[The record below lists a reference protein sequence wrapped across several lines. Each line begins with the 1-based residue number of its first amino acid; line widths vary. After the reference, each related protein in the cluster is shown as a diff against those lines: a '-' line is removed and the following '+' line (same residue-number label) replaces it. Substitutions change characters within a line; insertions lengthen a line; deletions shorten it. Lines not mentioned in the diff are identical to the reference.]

1 MDTIESRKAVQ
12 DTLIE
17 FALMNK
23 ANLKKTILLLCN
35 WIPIEKLINNIFL
48 KLVVDRDIKVK

>member
-1 MDTIESRKAVQ
+1 MDTIDSRKAVQ

-17 FALMNK
+17 YALTNK
-23 ANLKKTILLLCN
+23 QNLKKIILLLCS